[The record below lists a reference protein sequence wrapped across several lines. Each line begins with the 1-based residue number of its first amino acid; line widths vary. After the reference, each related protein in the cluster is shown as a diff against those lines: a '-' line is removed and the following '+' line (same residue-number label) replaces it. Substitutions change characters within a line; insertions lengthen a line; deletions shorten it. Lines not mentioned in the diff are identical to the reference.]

1 MKNKITIDE
10 KASSIVNITNIIK
23 YSNKL
28 INNCIKF
35 LLSPSSILLQSL
47 QGTSPISPL
56 GNCQVRLSSFPG
68 TQSIT
73 ETQSRNNRDWHKITG
88 NNTSKKTLDL
98 ARGDASRDF
107 SREEKQKERMSEI
120 FSLAEGKDSRIAC
133 GPLVR
138 VIRERWAC
146 IFARF
151 IPEEEG
157 EREGWRRSPSLRHP
171 PAVRSEADR
180 LIPSL
185 AKKLQL

>member
-35 LLSPSSILLQSL
+35 LLSPPSILLQSL

-88 NNTSKKTLDL
+88 NNTSKNPGSRSRGCESRFLSRRETERENVWNLFPRGGKRFAYRVRTARSRNSWAVGVHFCTLYP
-98 ARGDASRDF
+98 RG
-107 SREEKQKERMSEI
+107 
-120 FSLAEGKDSRIAC
+120 G
-133 GPLVR
+133 G
-138 VIRERWAC
+138 
-146 IFARF
+146 
-151 IPEEEG
+151 G
-157 EREGWRRSPSLRHP
+157 EEGWRRSPSLRHP

-185 AKKLQL
+185 AKKPQL